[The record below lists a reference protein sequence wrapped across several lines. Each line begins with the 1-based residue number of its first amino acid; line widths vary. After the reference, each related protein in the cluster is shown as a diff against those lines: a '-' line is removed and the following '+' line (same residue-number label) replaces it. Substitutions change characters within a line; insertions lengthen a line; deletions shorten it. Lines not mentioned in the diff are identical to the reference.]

1 MNTGSVS
8 ENRPSVTSTIC
19 VVRDVAMRRRRSGD
33 GPGWDQASQAESGEK
48 DSPSTGPLSDAGSS
62 VTCP

>member
-19 VVRDVAMRRRRSGD
+19 WSATLAMYRRRSGH

-62 VTCP
+62 VT